1 MYKLR
6 NCIIENTPTETF
18 PQMVTITK
26 APKLRSHF
34 VGKRYLDKDRA
45 EIAIELW
52 ESERMISSKEKYDML
67 IDLQNGEP
75 SEKSIY
81 LINQIVKYVTE
92 TKI

>member
-6 NCIIENTPTETF
+6 NCIIENTPTEKF

-52 ESERMISSKEKYDML
+52 ESERMISSKEKY
-67 IDLQNGEP
+67 
-75 SEKSIY
+75 
-81 LINQIVKYVTE
+81 VKKE
-92 TKI
+92 LEEIGLFPLEEEED

>member
-52 ESERMISSKEKYDML
+52 ESERMISSKEKY
-67 IDLQNGEP
+67 
-75 SEKSIY
+75 
-81 LINQIVKYVTE
+81 VKKE
-92 TKI
+92 LEEIGLLPLEEEED